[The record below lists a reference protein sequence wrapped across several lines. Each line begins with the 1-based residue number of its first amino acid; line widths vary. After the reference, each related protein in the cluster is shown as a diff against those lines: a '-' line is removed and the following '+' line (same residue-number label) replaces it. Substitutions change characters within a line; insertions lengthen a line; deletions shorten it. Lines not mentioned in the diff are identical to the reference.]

1 MVALLLAFLWDSF
14 PFSIFWKFYWV
25 TKHLHLFHLFI
36 HVHMCLVCVC
46 LTYIRYSGKFWG
58 VQFSWKGNLQ
68 RFRGLIFAD
77 GRFRTATFLQNEL
90 LSIKAQS
97 LQPLYSQKCVFLPE
111 IRRKLLTVA
120 SFRRS
125 ELSSVSIIRFTSAL
139 ADSMDDGPVVDRGP
153 LESGSLVVSLDVLK

>member
-1 MVALLLAFLWDSF
+1 MVVALLLFFFVVF
-14 PFSIFWKFYWV
+14 PTFWTFY
-25 TKHLHLFHLFI
+25 KHLHLFHLLI
-36 HVHMCLVCVC
+36 HVHVCFVCVC
-46 LTYIRYSGKFWG
+46 ITYTLYSGKFWG

-77 GRFRTATFLQNEL
+77 GRFRTATFLQNKL